1 MLLLPNLRIQ
11 RGGDSMR
18 IGFISTYP
26 PIECGIATY
35 TQYLTDALR
44 SKQTDIYV
52 VSHIGG
58 SGPQVFSAFDYE
70 DGDLAE
76 KAFSTMTRFT
86 PDVVHIQHEFGLYGK
101 HLGVSVVPLILEF
114 KMLGIPV
121 VSTLHTVYTDMDAAH
136 RTIVEAVITNS
147 DRVIVHEPY
156 QLDTLKGMIPDPFH
170 GRIKVI
176 PHGAREIEIIPD
188 AKRMLGLPED
198 RKVILIIGYI
208 RPSKNFEVI
217 IDIFPEIL
225 ERYPNA
231 ILVMAGKTRGQE
243 YVDYRNQLL
252 DRIANSPARDN
263 IVIIRGQL
271 PQPVF
276 DQVLCAADVVVLPY
290 KIVSQSGILA
300 HCLAF
305 GRPLVASSS
314 KALVDTLGRARA
326 GLVCDSKDE
335 FVNCIVRVLKDEA
348 LAQEFSDNGRRF
360 VKENISWS
368 IIADRHLELYRDIT
382 DAPKVDVRI
391 ITTE

>member
-1 MLLLPNLRIQ
+1 
-11 RGGDSMR
+11 MR

-76 KAFSTMTRFT
+76 KAFSMMIRFT

-121 VSTLHTVYTDMDAAH
+121 VSTLHTVYTDMDLPH
-136 RTIVEAVITNS
+136 RTILEAVMTNS
-147 DRVIVHEPY
+147 DRIIVHEPY
-156 QLDTLKGMIPDPFH
+156 QLDTLRALMPDTLH
-170 GRIKVI
+170 EKIRVI
-176 PHGAREIEIIPD
+176 PHGAREVDIIPD
-188 AKRMLGLPED
+188 AKRRLGLPED
-198 RKVILIIGYI
+198 KKVILIIGYI
-208 RPSKNFEVI
+208 RPSKNFELI
-217 IDIFPEIL
+217 IDVFPQIL
-225 ERYPNA
+225 ERFPDVV
-231 ILVMAGKTRGQE
+231 LVMAGKTRGQE
-243 YVDYRNQLL
+243 YVEYRDQLY
-252 DRIANSPARDN
+252 DRIANSPAHEN
-263 IVIIRGQL
+263 IIIIRGQL
-271 PQPVF
+271 PQHVF

-314 KALVDTLGRARA
+314 RALVDTLGRAKA
-326 GLVCDSKDE
+326 GLVCNDE
-335 FVNCIVRVLKDEA
+335 SEFADCIVRLLQDED
-348 LAQEFSDNGRRF
+348 LARQFCENGRRF

>member
-1 MLLLPNLRIQ
+1 
-11 RGGDSMR
+11 MR

-44 SKQTDIYV
+44 SKQTDIYI

-58 SGPQVFSAFDYE
+58 SGQQVFPTFDYE

-76 KAFSTMTRFT
+76 KAFSTMVRFT
-86 PDVVHIQHEFGLYGK
+86 PDIVHVQHEFGLYGK

-121 VSTLHTVYTDMDAAH
+121 VSTLHTVYTDLDMPH
-136 RTIVEAVITNS
+136 RTILEAVITNS
-147 DRVIVHEPY
+147 DRVIVHEGY
-156 QLDTLKGMIPDPFH
+156 QLDTLKSLMPEPLHD
-170 GRIKVI
+170 RIKVV
-176 PHGAREIEIIPD
+176 PHGAREIDILPD
-188 AKRMLGLPED
+188 AKKKLGLPED
-198 RKVILIIGYI
+198 KKVILIIGYI
-208 RPSKNFEVI
+208 RPSKNFELV

-225 ERYPNA
+225 EKYPNA
-231 ILVMAGKTRGQE
+231 VLVMAGKTRGQE
-243 YVDYRNQLL
+243 YVEYRNQLL
-252 DRIANSPARDN
+252 ERIANSPARDN
-263 IVIIRGQL
+263 IIVLRGQL
-271 PQPVF
+271 PQHVF

-305 GRPLVASSS
+305 GRPIVASSGR
-314 KALVDTLGRARA
+314 ALVDTLGRANT
-326 GLVCDSKDE
+326 GIVCNDRREFIDAIVKVLSDE
-335 FVNCIVRVLKDEA
+335 SLARQFCENARNFVRN
-348 LAQEFSDNGRRF
+348 
-360 VKENISWS
+360 NISWS
-368 IIADRHLELYRDIT
+368 IIADKHLELYRDIT

>member
-1 MLLLPNLRIQ
+1 
-11 RGGDSMR
+11 MR
-18 IGFISTYP
+18 IGFVSTYP

-44 SKQTDIYV
+44 AKQTDIYV

-58 SGPQVFSAFDYE
+58 TGQQVFPAFDYE

-76 KAFSTMTRFT
+76 KAFSTMVRFT
-86 PDVVHIQHEFGLYGK
+86 PDIVHIQHEFGLYGK

-121 VSTLHTVYTDMDAAH
+121 VSTLHTVYTNMDAAH
-136 RTIVEAVITNS
+136 RTILEAVITNS

-188 AKRMLGLPED
+188 AKRRLGLPED
-198 RKVILIIGYI
+198 KKVILIIGYI

-314 KALVDTLGRARA
+314 KALVDTLGRAKA

-335 FVNCIVRVLKDEA
+335 FVNCIVRLLKDEA

-360 VKENISWS
+360 VRENISWS
-368 IIADRHLELYRDIT
+368 IIAERHLDLYRDIT